1 MSHQTFNKKSYG
13 FLLYII
19 QFLLCFSI
27 YVGRYACSSQT
38 IHQMV
43 NIHEILMD
51 MYATNHT
58 LDISQEPD
66 IQYTSTPYLDQ

>member
-1 MSHQTFNKKSYG
+1 MDSSYISYTVSSM
-13 FLLYII
+13 L
-19 QFLLCFSI
+19 SI

-38 IHQMV
+38 IHQV
-43 NIHEILMD
+43 VDIHEILMD
-51 MYATNHT
+51 MYATRHT